1 MHIGEC
7 RGHEYIDAPEEVVL
21 GDTLVETELIKQA
34 RLIAR
39 LPTHHD
45 PPPTSPKKRNHC
57 SLKISSLFRQHR
69 PKADLNSDQ
78 DRRSTTDPMQQQELA
93 IVRSI
98 VDQLMGKD

>member
-1 MHIGEC
+1 
-7 RGHEYIDAPEEVVL
+7 
-21 GDTLVETELIKQA
+21 
-34 RLIAR
+34 
-39 LPTHHD
+39 
-45 PPPTSPKKRNHC
+45 
-57 SLKISSLFRQHR
+57 LKISSLFRQHR